1 MSLETAARQS
11 LYRQTRARGGELR
24 SLADRR
30 LLGRIWRFAARH
42 HRKLAVF
49 LVVSVVSALLTV
61 ATPLLAGRV
70 VDEITGSGTTAA
82 VAGLAAVIA
91 AVAVAEAGV
100 ALVTRWLSSTIGEGL
115 ILDLRTAVFDHV
127 QRMPVA
133 FFTRTRTGALVSRLG
148 NDVLGAQ
155 RAFSDTLSGV
165 VSNLVTLTLTLVVML
180 SISWQITLLSLAL
193 MPLFLVPARRI
204 GATMARLSREAA
216 VHNATMNT
224 QMTERFSAPG
234 ATLVKLFGDPGAE
247 SREFAVRAGRVRNIG
262 VRTSMLQSTFMN
274 SLTLMSALA
283 LALVYGLGGALA
295 LGGQLQAGSIVAL
308 ALLLTRLYA
317 PLTAL
322 ANARV
327 EIASA
332 LVSFERVFEVLDLVP
347 LIREAP
353 DATDVPAREG
363 GGVTVEFDDVRFS
376 YPSADKV
383 SLASLEEVAELDNR
397 GGEEVLHG
405 VSFTARPGQMVALVG
420 PSGAGKSTIAAL
432 LARLYDVDGEPS
444 DSAGDGEPSDSAG
457 AGEPSDSA
465 GAGGAVRLNGLDVR
479 EATLASLQRTVG
491 VVTQDGHLFHESIRA
506 NLQLSGP
513 TATDDQLWEVLR
525 RARLD
530 DVVADMPDGLDTVV
544 GERGYRLSGGQ
555 RQRLTIARLLLASPQ
570 VVVLDEA
577 TASLDS
583 ESEAAVQQ
591 ALAEALAGRT
601 SIVIAHRLSTVR
613 AADMILVVEDGRIV
627 ERGTH
632 QDLLSRGGRYAGLYH
647 TQFGSDR
654 RSCAPRGPHS
664 GYCGRN
670 SVPAKGLTS
679 CGQWEDLLSG

>member
-1 MSLETAARQS
+1 MSLETVARQS
-11 LYRQTRARGGELR
+11 LYRQTHSRGGDLHAL
-24 SLADRR
+24 SDRR
-30 LLGRIWRFAARH
+30 LLRRIWRFAARH
-42 HRKLAVF
+42 HRRLAVF
-49 LVVSVVSALLTV
+49 VGVSVLGAVLTV

-70 VDEITGSGTTAA
+70 VDEITG
-82 VAGLAAVIA
+82 AGSARVVVLIGIVIA
-91 AVAVAEAGV
+91 VVAVAEAAV
-100 ALVTRWLSSTIGEGL
+100 ALLTRWLSSTIGEGL

-148 NDVLGAQ
+148 NDVMGAQ

-165 VSNLVTLTLTLVVML
+165 VANVVTLTLTLAVML
-180 SISWQITLLSLAL
+180 SISWQITLLALAVL
-193 MPLFLVPARRI
+193 PLFLIPARRI
-204 GATMARLSREAA
+204 GAAMARLSREAA
-216 VHNATMNT
+216 AHNATMNT

-234 ATLVKLFGDPGAE
+234 ATLVKLFGDAGSE
-247 SREFAVRAGRVRNIG
+247 SREFGVRADRVRDIG
-262 VRTSMLQSTFMN
+262 VRTAMLQATFMN

-295 LGGQLQAGSIVAL
+295 IGGHLQAGAIVSL

-327 EIASA
+327 EIATA

-347 LIREAP
+347 LIRERPGAVE
-353 DATDVPAREG
+353 VPRGRED
-363 GGVTVEFDDVRFS
+363 GVAVEFEDVRFS
-376 YPSADKV
+376 YPAADQV
-383 SLASLEEVAELDNR
+383 SLASLEEVAELDHR

-405 VSFTARPGQMVALVG
+405 VSFTAEPGQVVALVG
-420 PSGAGKSTIAAL
+420 PSGAGKSTIASL
-432 LARLYDVDGEPS
+432 LARLYDVT
-444 DSAGDGEPSDSAG
+444 
-457 AGEPSDSA
+457 
-465 GAGGAVRLNGLDVR
+465 GGAVKLNGTDLRDL
-479 EATLASLQRTVG
+479 TFASLKATVG
-491 VVTQDGHLFHESIRA
+491 MVTQDGHLFHESIRA
-506 NLQLSGP
+506 NLTLAAPHAS
-513 TATDDQLWEVLR
+513 DDEIWEALR

-530 DVVADMPDGLDTVV
+530 EVVAAMPDGLDTVV

-555 RQRLTIARLLLASPQ
+555 RQRLTIARVLLASPQ
-570 VVVLDEA
+570 VVILDEA

-613 AADMILVVEDGRIV
+613 AADAILVVEDGRIV

-632 QDLLSRGGRYAGLYH
+632 DDLLARGGRYADLYR
-647 TQFGSDR
+647 TQFGRTSR
-654 RSCAPRGPHS
+654 RNCIPAGPHS
-664 GYCGRN
+664 NFGCRNAVSARELTGCGE
-670 SVPAKGLTS
+670 
-679 CGQWEDLLSG
+679 WEDVLSG